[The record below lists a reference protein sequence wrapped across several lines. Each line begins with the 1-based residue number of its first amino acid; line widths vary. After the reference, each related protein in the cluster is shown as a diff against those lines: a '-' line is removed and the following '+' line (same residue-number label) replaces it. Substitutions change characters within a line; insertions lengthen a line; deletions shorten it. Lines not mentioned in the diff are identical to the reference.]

1 MNIVFVAGFLITL
14 VTCAPVFWQLR
25 AHPKGLAVLFLTEMW
40 ERFSYYGMRGLLIF
54 YLTQQFL
61 FTDQRAAGQYGAYV
75 TLVYL
80 TPLIGGIIADRY
92 LGNRKAVMFGAILLV
107 AGHLLMAVEGP
118 PAQQT
123 LTTQGHTY
131 VLTTKGSGDAKRLTV
146 AVGDKAYDVAHTDG
160 GGLDIKGLPAGA
172 PLPSHLD
179 AKAFSFGVIPGPPV
193 FEKVLFLALSLI
205 VAGVGFL
212 KSSISSIAGQLDDQ
226 GDARRDP
233 GFTLYYFGMNLGAF
247 WAAVLCGW
255 LGQTLG
261 WSYGFG
267 AAGVGM
273 LAGLVVFVL
282 GRPLLQGKGEPPD
295 PQALDRRVGPLRL
308 ENVIYLS
315 TLGFLALIYAVIGD
329 NKIVG
334 LGLNVCAVA
343 ALVYVGVWLARN
355 GDRAAWERVGLAL
368 VLVFGATV
376 FWSLFEQAGS
386 SLNLFAERNV
396 RLDLVGAPIR
406 FSLFGKEVVVA
417 SRAMLDAAGIAP
429 KSVVWVDAGM
439 TAAQTQ
445 AFNTGFVLLF
455 APAFAALWTFLGR
468 KGKDPDPLI
477 KFGLALIQVA
487 LGFLVLVYGA
497 KYADVHARTP
507 LIVLAVSYLLQTT
520 GELCLSPIGMSQVTK
535 LAPPVLISTLMAVW
549 YLSISYAGYVGGF
562 IASFAG
568 TETAGGQVL
577 DPHAALATSIRVF
590 NILGWGALG
599 VGVVFLGL
607 SPLLKRWS
615 NGSDETV

>member
-61 FTDQRAAGQYGAYV
+61 FTDQRASGQYGAYV

-131 VLTTKGSGDAKRLTV
+131 VLTTTGQGEAKRLSV
-146 AVGDKAYDVAHTDG
+146 KVGAAAYEVAHADG

-172 PLPSHLD
+172 PLPAHLG
-179 AKAFSFGVIPGPPV
+179 AKDFAFGVIPGPPV

-212 KSSISSIAGQLDDQ
+212 KSSISSIAGQLYDQ

-267 AAGVGM
+267 A
-273 LAGLVVFVL
+273 
-282 GRPLLQGKGEPPD
+282 
-295 PQALDRRVGPLRL
+295 
-308 ENVIYLS
+308 
-315 TLGFLALIYAVIGD
+315 
-329 NKIVG
+329 
-334 LGLNVCAVA
+334 
-343 ALVYVGVWLARN
+343 
-355 GDRAAWERVGLAL
+355 
-368 VLVFGATV
+368 TV

-396 RLDLVGAPIR
+396 RLDLVNAPIR

-429 KSVVWVDAGM
+429 KSVIWVDAGM

-455 APAFAALWTFLGR
+455 APAFAALWTFLGK
-468 KGKDPDPLI
+468 KGKNPDPLI

-497 KYADVHARTP
+497 KFADGNARTP

-549 YLSISYAGYVGGF
+549 YLSLSYAGYVGGF
-562 IASFAG
+562 IAGFAG

-615 NGSDETV
+615 NGSDETH